1 MRKFIM
7 LVAIFAAIMTASAQ
21 TQLDYKTIK
30 DIVDNEKEYY
40 NDILRVYL
48 NDDPMIRV
56 DDYALVYYG
65 HSFTPDYKGANDE
78 NEEALKNHA
87 AAGDMLKQYETAK
100 KILEYNP
107 VSLNALF
114 YAWRASDELI
124 KPEEETQSY
133 VKKYLGL
140 LNMIT
145 TMGDGKNSTTPYR
158 VITPDDQDHILYGVL
173 NVNNIVSRNL
183 ETASLCNIVTIEPTE
198 KFQSRK
204 VFFDVSRYLSHTA
217 KENK

>member
-1 MRKFIM
+1 MKKLIALTALF
-7 LVAIFAAIMTASAQ
+7 VAIFTAGAQ
-21 TQLDYKTIK
+21 QMDYKTIK
-30 DIVDNEKEYY
+30 EVVENEKEYY
-40 NDILRVYL
+40 NDILNIYL
-48 NDDPMIRV
+48 NGDPMIRV

-65 HSFTPDYKGANDE
+65 YTFTPQYKGAGDN
-78 NEEALKNHA
+78 NEEALKNYA
-87 AAGDMLKQYETAK
+87 ASGDMLKQYETAK

-114 YAWRASDELI
+114 YAWRAADSLI

-133 VKKYLGL
+133 LKKYLGI

-145 TMGDGKNSTTPYR
+145 TQGNGKSSSTPYR

-173 NVNNIVSRNL
+173 DVNEVTSREL
-183 ETASLCNIVTIEPTE
+183 DKSSLCNIVTIEPTT

-204 VFFDVSRYLSHTA
+204 VFFDISRYLSHTA
-217 KENK
+217 K

>member
-1 MRKFIM
+1 MKKLMTF
-7 LVAIFAAIMTASAQ
+7 VALFATIITASAQ
-21 TQLDYKTIK
+21 VDYNNIK
-30 DIVDNEKEYY
+30 EIVENEKEYY
-40 NDILRVYL
+40 NDILRIYQ

-65 HSFTPDYKGANDE
+65 HTFTPQYKGAGDE
-78 NEEALKNHA
+78 NEEALKNYA
-87 AAGDMLKQYETAK
+87 ASGDMLKQYETAK

-114 YAWRASDELI
+114 YAWRAADHLI

-133 VKKYLGL
+133 IKKYLGL

-145 TMGDGKNSTTPYR
+145 TLGNGKSSNTPYR

-173 NVNNIVSRNL
+173 DVNEITSR
-183 ETASLCNIVTIEPTE
+183 EFEKASLCNIVTIEPTT

-204 VFFDVSRYLSHTA
+204 VFFDISRYLSHTA